1 MQIDHFA
8 SAILVRRPICSW
20 RMASYILDDALV
32 STRKGYLIFRS
43 LTKAIFQSS
52 DCCGK
57 GTAADGLYLP
67 IASDLLRIDRAV
79 NLGPAPEAGAGR
91 PNLFAADKG
100 CSMRRPGT
108 LGRARTVAH

>member
-20 RMASYILDDALV
+20 RVASYRLDDALV
-32 STRKGYLIFRS
+32 SPRKGYLIFRS

-57 GTAADGLYLP
+57 GTAADGLL
-67 IASDLLRIDRAV
+67 IFQLLRTC
-79 NLGPAPEAGAGR
+79 LGSIERSILVLLQKQAPGGPISSR
-91 PNLFAADKG
+91 PIKAA
-100 CSMRRPGT
+100 P
-108 LGRARTVAH
+108 